1 MSQKSVRNG
10 ISVRMLPRSH
20 EARSEPGTASGGETG
35 IPTALAVRGGPSLVI
50 HHPALAISNLFR
62 ISRVWPESA
71 LANIE
76 DTVSAGDG
84 RSGSG
89 VARPGG
95 RLPAARLPAAR
106 LPAAKP
112 GADPYS
118 HDSFGVEPATGARS
132 SVLRIVTPLA
142 VILVAVTVGCLGLG
156 FVVARQADDH
166 AEAGHRQALR
176 GAVEALQ
183 AVAPDLSGNDPR
195 VIRIL
200 EEASGLKGLR
210 FDDGLPAGDR
220 EVQTLLDRNGRIV
233 GWLNW
238 DPERSATATMNG
250 ISPLAV
256 LIALGFVSLLAAALW
271 HLRGLDLRLT
281 VSQQQIRKHLQVEPI
296 TGLPSGD
303 DILDRL
309 DRAVA
314 ARVGDECLAFAI
326 LDLDGFRDAKDA
338 VGEAGGDEVL
348 FEVANRLR
356 QAMPRYVV
364 IGRLRSNHKFALM
377 MSAADPAAAL
387 ATAEAARLAISRP
400 IWIGQALQ
408 VAASVGLAVAPYD
421 GTQAEELVRR
431 ADLALRA
438 ARRRGGGM
446 VVGFA
451 PGMETEFEEQR
462 FIKRELGRA
471 LAARD
476 FDVHYQPIVTAEG
489 NAIVGLEALLRWN
502 HPTRG
507 AIPPARF
514 IPIAEQAGLMDQL
527 GEFVLRR
534 ALLDAVRWPG
544 LYVAVN
550 LSPLQVR
557 DRKFV
562 DLVAVALAESRI
574 APSRLVLEVT
584 EGVLIDNPEAAKSR
598 LDDLRA
604 LGLKL
609 ALDDFGSGYSS
620 LTYLQRLPFDK
631 LKVDRGFVA
640 ALDQSANAG
649 VIIQAIIALG
659 RALNLSILVEGIETE
674 EQRALVRLA
683 GCDEMQGYLFAR
695 PAPREEIDRMVAAGK
710 LPGAGGATRAAG

>member
-1 MSQKSVRNG
+1 LASNAGAAFADGEGSGSAVARA
-10 ISVRMLPRSH
+10 
-20 EARSEPGTASGGETG
+20 EARLLAAPGRLNASSASG
-35 IPTALAVRGGPSLVI
+35 ASAGGSEAYILRIVI
-50 HHPALAISNLFR
+50 ALAI
-62 ISRVWPESA
+62 
-71 LANIE
+71 
-76 DTVSAGDG
+76 
-84 RSGSG
+84 
-89 VARPGG
+89 
-95 RLPAARLPAAR
+95 
-106 LPAAKP
+106 
-112 GADPYS
+112 
-118 HDSFGVEPATGARS
+118 
-132 SVLRIVTPLA
+132 
-142 VILVAVTVGCLGLG
+142 ILVAVTIACLGLG
-156 FVVARQADDH
+156 FVVARQADDR
-166 AEAGHRQALR
+166 AEAGHRLALR

-195 VIRIL
+195 VVRIL
-200 EEASGLKGLR
+200 EASGLKGLR
-210 FDDGLPAGDR
+210 FNDDLPDADR
-220 EVQTLLDRNGRIV
+220 EAETLLDRKGRIV

-238 DPERSATATMNG
+238 DPERTATATMNG

-256 LIALGFVSLLAAALW
+256 LIALGFVGLLAAALR
-271 HLRGLDLRLT
+271 HLRRLDLRLMT
-281 VSQQQIRKHLQVEPI
+281 SRQQIRRHLQVEPV
-296 TGLPSGD
+296 TGLPNGD

-309 DRAVA
+309 DRAA
-314 ARVGDECLAFAI
+314 ATRADDECLAFAI

-348 FEVANRLR
+348 LEVANRLR
-356 QAMPRYVV
+356 QAMPPDVV
-364 IGRLRSNHKFALM
+364 IGRLRSNRKFALM
-377 MSAADPAAAL
+377 IPAADPATVL

-408 VAASVGLAVAPYD
+408 VAASVGLAVAPRD
-421 GTQAEELVRR
+421 GTEPAGLVRR

-476 FDVHYQPIVTAEG
+476 FDVHYQPIVAAQG
-489 NAIVGLEALLRWN
+489 HAVVGVEALLRWN

-514 IPIAEQAGLMDQL
+514 VPIAEQAGMMDQL

-534 ALLDAVRWPG
+534 ALSDAARWPNF
-544 LYVAVN
+544 YVAVN

-557 DRKFV
+557 DRKFA
-562 DLVAVALAESRI
+562 DLVAAVLAESRLS
-574 APSRLVLEVT
+574 PSRLVLEVT
-584 EGVLIDNPEAAKSR
+584 EGVLIDNPDAAKSR

-609 ALDDFGSGYSS
+609 ALDDFGAGYSS
-620 LTYLQRLPFDK
+620 LTYLQRLRFDK

-640 ALDQSANAG
+640 ALDHSANAG
-649 VIIQAIIALG
+649 VIIEAIIALG

-695 PAPREEIDRMVAAGK
+695 PAPREEIDRIVALGEARRAG
-710 LPGAGGATRAAG
+710 LPMRAAG

>member
-1 MSQKSVRNG
+1 V
-10 ISVRMLPRSH
+10 VP
-20 EARSEPGTASGGETG
+20 TSGRQSF
-35 IPTALAVRGGPSLVI
+35 ILRIVA
-50 HHPALAISNLFR
+50 ALAI
-62 ISRVWPESA
+62 
-71 LANIE
+71 
-76 DTVSAGDG
+76 
-84 RSGSG
+84 
-89 VARPGG
+89 
-95 RLPAARLPAAR
+95 
-106 LPAAKP
+106 
-112 GADPYS
+112 
-118 HDSFGVEPATGARS
+118 
-132 SVLRIVTPLA
+132 
-142 VILVAVTVGCLGLG
+142 ILVVTTIVFLGLG
-156 FVVARQADDH
+156 FVMARQADDRS
-166 AEAGHRQALR
+166 EAGHRQALR

-195 VIRIL
+195 LIRIL
-200 EEASGLKGLR
+200 EEASGLRGLR
-210 FDDGLPAGDR
+210 FDDDPPDGDR

-256 LIALGFVSLLAAALW
+256 LIALGFVGLLATALW
-271 HLRGLDLRLT
+271 QLRRLDRRLSI
-281 VSQQQIRKHLQVEPI
+281 SQQEMRRHLQVEPV
-296 TGLPSGD
+296 TGLPNGD

-309 DRAVA
+309 DRAAA
-314 ARVGDECLAFAI
+314 ARDAEECLAFVI

-356 QAMPRYVV
+356 QAMPPDVV

-377 MSAADPAAAL
+377 MAATDRQTAL

-408 VAASVGLAVAPYD
+408 VAASVGLAIAPRD
-421 GTQAEELVRR
+421 GTAGEELVRR
-431 ADLALRA
+431 ADLALRS
-438 ARRRGGGM
+438 ARRRGGGI

-476 FDVHYQPIVTAEG
+476 FDIHYQPIVTAEG
-489 NAIVGLEALLRWN
+489 NAIVGLEALLRWS

-507 AIPPARF
+507 AIPPSRF
-514 IPIAEQAGLMDQL
+514 VPIAEQAGMMDQL

-534 ALLDAVRWPG
+534 ALCDAARWPN
-544 LYVAVN
+544 LYVTVN
-550 LSPLQVR
+550 LSPMQVR

-562 DLVAVALAESRI
+562 DLVAAVLAETRI

-640 ALDQSANAG
+640 ALDHSANAG

-683 GCDEMQGYLFAR
+683 GCDEMQGFLFAR
-695 PAPREEIDRMVAAGK
+695 PAPREEIDRMLAGANARRT
-710 LPGAGGATRAAG
+710 GVRMRAAG

>member
-1 MSQKSVRNG
+1 M
-10 ISVRMLPRSH
+10 
-20 EARSEPGTASGGETG
+20 
-35 IPTALAVRGGPSLVI
+35 
-50 HHPALAISNLFR
+50 
-62 ISRVWPESA
+62 
-71 LANIE
+71 
-76 DTVSAGDG
+76 
-84 RSGSG
+84 
-89 VARPGG
+89 ARPYG
-95 RLPAARLPAAR
+95 RLPAARP
-106 LPAAKP
+106 
-112 GADPYS
+112 
-118 HDSFGVEPATGARS
+118 RS
-132 SVLRIVTPLA
+132 SPLSQAHLGTGPADGRQSTILRIVVPLA
-142 VILVAVTVGCLGLG
+142 IILVAATIACLGLG
-156 FVVARQADDH
+156 FVLARQADDR

-210 FDDGLPAGDR
+210 FDDDPAAGDR
-220 EVQTLLDRNGRIV
+220 EAQTLLDRNGRIV

-271 HLRGLDLRLT
+271 QLRRLDGRLAT
-281 VSQQQIRKHLQVEPI
+281 SQQEIRKHLQVEPV
-296 TGLPSGD
+296 TGLPNGD
-303 DILDRL
+303 DILERL
-309 DRAVA
+309 ERAAA
-314 ARVGDECLAFAI
+314 ARKADEFLAFAI

-348 FEVANRLR
+348 VEVANRLSH
-356 QAMPRYVV
+356 AMPSDVV
-364 IGRLRSNHKFALM
+364 IGRLRSNHKFALIM
-377 MSAADPAAAL
+377 TATDPRTAL
-387 ATAEAARLAISRP
+387 ATVEAARLAISRP
-400 IWIGQALQ
+400 IWLGQALQ
-408 VAASVGLAVAPYD
+408 VAASVGLAVAPRD
-421 GTQAEELVRR
+421 GTAGEEVVRR
-431 ADLALRA
+431 ADLALRS

-451 PGMETEFEEQR
+451 AGMETEFEEQR

-489 NAIVGLEALLRWN
+489 SAIVGLEALLRWN

-514 IPIAEQAGLMDQL
+514 IPIAEQAGMMDQL

-534 ALLDAVRWPG
+534 ALCDATRWPNY
-544 LYVAVN
+544 YVAVN
-550 LSPLQVR
+550 LSPMQVR

-562 DLVAVALAESRI
+562 DLVAAVLAETRI
-574 APSRLVLEVT
+574 PASRLVLEVT

-640 ALDQSANAG
+640 ALDHSANAG
-649 VIIQAIIALG
+649 VIIQAIVALG

-695 PAPREEIDRMVAAGK
+695 PAPREQIDRIWAGANALRARGAIPAAG
-710 LPGAGGATRAAG
+710 

>member
-1 MSQKSVRNG
+1 
-10 ISVRMLPRSH
+10 
-20 EARSEPGTASGGETG
+20 
-35 IPTALAVRGGPSLVI
+35 
-50 HHPALAISNLFR
+50 
-62 ISRVWPESA
+62 
-71 LANIE
+71 LANNA
-76 DTVSAGDG
+76 DTAFAGEERSASTIV
-84 RSGSG
+84 RLE
-89 VARPGG
+89 VRRPGAQD
-95 RLPAARLPAAR
+95 RFEPPPERALP
-106 LPAAKP
+106 
-112 GADPYS
+112 
-118 HDSFGVEPATGARS
+118 VEGSEAYI
-132 SVLRIVTPLA
+132 LRIVVPLA
-142 VILVAVTVGCLGLG
+142 IILVAVTIACLGLG
-156 FVVARQADDH
+156 FVVARQADDRT
-166 AEAGHRQALR
+166 EAGHRQALR

-210 FDDGLPAGDR
+210 FDDDLPEGDR
-220 EVQTLLDRNGRIV
+220 EVQTLLDRKGRIV

-238 DPERSATATMNG
+238 APERSATATMNG
-250 ISPLAV
+250 ISPLAI
-256 LIALGFVSLLAAALW
+256 LIALGFVGLLAAALW
-271 HLRGLDLRLT
+271 HLRRLDLRLT
-281 VSQQQIRKHLQVEPI
+281 TSQQQIRQHLQVEPV
-296 TGLPSGD
+296 TGLRKD
-303 DILDRL
+303 
-309 DRAVA
+309 
-314 ARVGDECLAFAI
+314 DECLAFAI

-348 FEVANRLR
+348 LEVANRLR
-356 QAMPRYVV
+356 HAMPPEVV

-377 MSAADPAAAL
+377 MQATDPPTAL

-400 IWIGQALQ
+400 IWIGQALHI
-408 VAASVGLAVAPYD
+408 AASVGVAVAPRD
-421 GTQAEELVRR
+421 GTAPEGLVRR
-431 ADLALRA
+431 ADLALRM
-438 ARRRGGGM
+438 ARRRGGGT

-451 PGMETEFEEQR
+451 VGMETEFEEQR

-476 FDVHYQPIVTAEG
+476 FDVHYQPIVAAEG
-489 NAIVGLEALLRWN
+489 HAIVGLEALLRWH

-534 ALLDAVRWPG
+534 ALGDAARWPN

-550 LSPLQVR
+550 LSPIQVR

-562 DLVAVALAESRI
+562 DLVAALLAQSRI

-584 EGVLIDNPEAAKSR
+584 EGVLIDNPETAKSR

-640 ALDQSANAG
+640 ALDHSANAG
-649 VIIQAIIALG
+649 VIIEAIIALG
-659 RALNLSILVEGIETE
+659 RALDLSILVEGIETE

-683 GCDEMQGYLFAR
+683 GCDEMQGYLFAK
-695 PAPREEIDRMVAAGK
+695 PAPREEIDRIVALGNARRAGMAMPAAG
-710 LPGAGGATRAAG
+710 

>member
-1 MSQKSVRNG
+1 LANNAG
-10 ISVRMLPRSH
+10 TAFAGDERSASAVARA
-20 EARSEPGTASGGETG
+20 EARL
-35 IPTALAVRGGPSLVI
+35 LAAQGRVRPSSDG
-50 HHPALAISNLFR
+50 AA
-62 ISRVWPESA
+62 
-71 LANIE
+71 
-76 DTVSAGDG
+76 SAG
-84 RSGSG
+84 GSE
-89 VARPGG
+89 A
-95 RLPAARLPAAR
+95 
-106 LPAAKP
+106 
-112 GADPYS
+112 YI
-118 HDSFGVEPATGARS
+118 
-132 SVLRIVTPLA
+132 LRIVVPLA
-142 VILVAVTVGCLGLG
+142 IILVAVTIACLGLG
-156 FVVARQADDH
+156 FVAARQADDRV
-166 AEAGHRQALR
+166 EAGHRQALR

-210 FDDGLPAGDR
+210 FDDDLPDGDR
-220 EVQTLLDRNGRIV
+220 EVQTLLDRKGRIV

-256 LIALGFVSLLAAALW
+256 LLALGFVGLLAAALW
-271 HLRGLDLRLT
+271 HLRRLDLRLMT
-281 VSQQQIRKHLQVEPI
+281 SQQQIRQHLQVEPV
-296 TGLPSGD
+296 TGLPNRD

-309 DRAVA
+309 DRAAA
-314 ARVGDECLAFAI
+314 ARADDECLAFAI

-348 FEVANRLR
+348 LEVANRLR
-356 QAMPRYVV
+356 QAMPPDVV

-377 MSAADPAAAL
+377 MPATDPSTAL

-408 VAASVGLAVAPYD
+408 VAASVGLAVAPRD
-421 GTQAEELVRR
+421 GTEPAGLVRR

-446 VVGFA
+446 AVGFA

-476 FDVHYQPIVTAEG
+476 FDVHYQPIVAAEG
-489 NAIVGLEALLRWN
+489 HAIVGLEALLRWN

-507 AIPPARF
+507 AISPARF
-514 IPIAEQAGLMDQL
+514 VPIAEQAGMMDQL

-534 ALLDAVRWPG
+534 ALSDAARWPS

-550 LSPLQVR
+550 LSPIQVR

-562 DLVAVALAESRI
+562 DLVAAVLAESSL

-584 EGVLIDNPEAAKSR
+584 EGVLIDNPDAAKSR

-609 ALDDFGSGYSS
+609 ALDDFGAGYSS

-640 ALDQSANAG
+640 ALDHSANAG
-649 VIIQAIIALG
+649 VIIEAIIALG

-695 PAPREEIDRMVAAGK
+695 PAPREEIDRIMALGDVRRAGVAM
-710 LPGAGGATRAAG
+710 RAAG

>member
-1 MSQKSVRNG
+1 
-10 ISVRMLPRSH
+10 
-20 EARSEPGTASGGETG
+20 
-35 IPTALAVRGGPSLVI
+35 
-50 HHPALAISNLFR
+50 
-62 ISRVWPESA
+62 
-71 LANIE
+71 
-76 DTVSAGDG
+76 
-84 RSGSG
+84 
-89 VARPGG
+89 
-95 RLPAARLPAAR
+95 
-106 LPAAKP
+106 
-112 GADPYS
+112 
-118 HDSFGVEPATGARS
+118 
-132 SVLRIVTPLA
+132 
-142 VILVAVTVGCLGLG
+142 
-156 FVVARQADDH
+156 
-166 AEAGHRQALR
+166 
-176 GAVEALQ
+176 LQ

-195 VIRIL
+195 LIRIL
-200 EEASGLKGLR
+200 EEASGLRGLR
-210 FDDGLPAGDR
+210 FDDDLPNGDR

-250 ISPLAV
+250 ISPLAA
-256 LIALGFVSLLAAALW
+256 LIALGFASLLAAALW
-271 HLRGLDLRLT
+271 QLRRLDFRLT
-281 VSQQQIRKHLQVEPI
+281 KSQQQIRAHLQVEPV
-296 TGLPSGD
+296 TGLPNGD

-309 DRAVA
+309 ERAAA
-314 ARVGDECLAFAI
+314 ARKADESLAFAI

-348 FEVANRLR
+348 CEVANRLR
-356 QAMPRYVV
+356 QALPPDVV

-377 MSAADPAAAL
+377 MAATDPQTAL
-387 ATAEAARLAISRP
+387 AIVEAARLAISRP

-408 VAASVGLAVAPYD
+408 IAASVGLAVAPHD
-421 GTQAEELVRR
+421 GTAGEELVRR
-431 ADLALRA
+431 ADLALRS

-446 VVGFA
+446 AVGFA
-451 PGMETEFEEQR
+451 AAMEAEFEEQR

-476 FDVHYQPIVTAEG
+476 FEVHYQPIVRAEG
-489 NAIVGLEALLRWN
+489 NAIVGLEALLRWH

-514 IPIAEQAGLMDQL
+514 IPIAEQAGMMDQL

-534 ALLDAVRWPG
+534 ALCDAARWPS

-550 LSPLQVR
+550 LSPMQVR

-562 DLVAVALAESRI
+562 DLVAAVLAETKV
-574 APSRLVLEVT
+574 APARLVLEVT
-584 EGVLIDNPEAAKSR
+584 EGVLIDNPETAKSR

-640 ALDQSANAG
+640 ALDHSANAG
-649 VIIQAIIALG
+649 VIIQAVIALG

-695 PAPREEIDRMVAAGK
+695 PAPREEIDRILARAEAAQ
-710 LPGAGGATRAAG
+710 PRGAMRAAG

>member
-1 MSQKSVRNG
+1 MARPHGRLSAAP
-10 ISVRMLPRSH
+10 PRS
-20 EARSEPGTASGGETG
+20 SASFQAFLG
-35 IPTALAVRGGPSLVI
+35 
-50 HHPALAISNLFR
+50 
-62 ISRVWPESA
+62 
-71 LANIE
+71 
-76 DTVSAGDG
+76 AG
-84 RSGSG
+84 
-89 VARPGG
+89 
-95 RLPAARLPAAR
+95 
-106 LPAAKP
+106 
-112 GADPYS
+112 
-118 HDSFGVEPATGARS
+118 PATDRQS
-132 SVLRIVTPLA
+132 TILRIVVPLA
-142 VILVAVTVGCLGLG
+142 IILVAATIACLGLG
-156 FVVARQADDH
+156 FVLARQADDRT
-166 AEAGHRQALR
+166 EAGHRQALR

-195 VIRIL
+195 LIRIL
-200 EEASGLKGLR
+200 EEASGLKRLR
-210 FDDGLPAGDR
+210 FDDDPPNDDR
-220 EVQTLLDRNGRIV
+220 EAQTLLDRNGRIL

-271 HLRGLDLRLT
+271 QLRRLDRRLAS
-281 VSQQQIRKHLQVEPI
+281 SQQQIRTHLQVEPV
-296 TGLPSGD
+296 TGLPNGD
-303 DILDRL
+303 DILERL
-309 DRAVA
+309 ERAAA
-314 ARVGDECLAFAI
+314 ARKADECLAFAI

-348 FEVANRLR
+348 VEVANRLSH
-356 QAMPRYVV
+356 AMPPDVV

-377 MSAADPAAAL
+377 MTATDPRTAL
-387 ATAEAARLAISRP
+387 ATVEAARLAISRP
-400 IWIGQALQ
+400 IWLGQALQ
-408 VAASVGLAVAPYD
+408 VAASVGLAVAPRD
-421 GTQAEELVRR
+421 GATGEELVRR
-431 ADLALRA
+431 ADLALRS

-446 VVGFA
+446 VVGFTA
-451 PGMETEFEEQR
+451 GMETEFEEQR

-514 IPIAEQAGLMDQL
+514 IPIAEQAGMMDQL

-534 ALLDAVRWPG
+534 ALCDATRWPS

-550 LSPLQVR
+550 LSPMQVR

-562 DLVAVALAESRI
+562 DLVAAVLAESRI
-574 APSRLVLEVT
+574 PPARLVLEVT

-640 ALDQSANAG
+640 ALDHSANAG

-683 GCDEMQGYLFAR
+683 GCDEMQGYLFAK
-695 PAPREEIDRMVAAGK
+695 PAPREEIDRIWAGAKAVRARVAMPAAG
-710 LPGAGGATRAAG
+710 